1 MKRLLCALLS
11 VALTFSY
18 TGMALAANEVPKT
31 AARLQAAPNAKTI
44 ELAFVFDGPSDKNAS
59 VLKTFQQT
67 ITRSLLPDYK
77 ASFPSDL
84 VFTGD
89 WTQQGAINA
98 SNKAL
103 ASRARMV
110 ISLGYMSSSYYV
122 DKPNKNKYVVT
133 IDQYGLRDFGDKFFN
148 PMQQTAND
156 FVTFKKLVPT
166 IQKSAI
172 L

>member
-1 MKRLLCALLS
+1 MKRLLCALLGVS
-11 VALTFSY
+11 LVFSY
-18 TGMALAANEVPKT
+18 TGMAMAINEAPK
-31 AARLQAAPNAKTI
+31 AQSRLQAAPNAKTI

-77 ASFPSDL
+77 ASFPNDL

-89 WTQQGAINA
+89 WTEKGAIAA

-103 ASRARMV
+103 SSRARMV
-110 ISLGYMSSSYYV
+110 ISLGYMSSNYYAGKK
-122 DKPNKNKYVVT
+122 DKNKYVVT

-156 FVTFKKLVPT
+156 FVTFK
-166 IQKSAI
+166 
-172 L
+172 